1 MVGVMHEL
9 AVAEDTVLGRVGA
22 DVDVA
27 QRRNKRATGAAEP
40 DERARL
46 GVGEAEFVEIGSETL
61 RYDNH
66 IRLQLAACQATG
78 SASVGASPDHS
89 AQLVGLDQPQI
100 FDD

>member
-61 RYDNH
+61 RYDIQARIARLNVEFRVGDGCFTEVYLTGPADE
-66 IRLQLAACQATG
+66 IR
-78 SASVGASPDHS
+78 
-89 AQLVGLDQPQI
+89 
-100 FDD
+100 